1 MEKHSNRSSGAMK
14 AAVLVFAGGLLSF
27 GLSDGRAE
35 AAEKVIEVQCPAQKN
50 VDVTVPADID
60 SVRFDVKGQC
70 WCSRD
75 IGQLKS
81 AALAGQFGSARFLDT
96 RQAPGYEV
104 RAPIKPGETV
114 EVKIYCYTPSMLVPA
129 AQ

>member
-1 MEKHSNRSSGAMK
+1 MRP
-14 AAVLVFAGGLLSF
+14 AVLVFAGCLLSL
-27 GLSDGRAE
+27 GLFDGRAE
-35 AAEKVIEVQCPAQKN
+35 AAEKIIEVQCPAQKS

-60 SVRFDVKGQC
+60 SVRFDVKGEC
-70 WCSRD
+70 WCNRD
-75 IGQLKS
+75 VGQLKS
-81 AALAGQFGSARFLDT
+81 AALAQFSIQSLTDK
-96 RQAPGYEV
+96 RQPQGYLV